1 MTEEGNRRSEAV
13 VSFGRYRLFIARR
26 ILERAGTPLHLG
38 ARALDVLIILVESA
52 GKVVSKGEL
61 LSRVW
66 PDTAVDEGALRF
78 QIVALRKALGDGE
91 AGARYVTTLSGRGYC
106 FVAPISH
113 SGLSTPAD
121 TEDQAHEQP
130 HRLPTRL
137 ARMVGRGDAVHDI
150 ASRLIAERFVTVAGP
165 GGIGKTTVAV
175 SVGYQLLDEF
185 AGGIRF
191 VDLGPIND
199 PLLVSGAVTL
209 TLGLPV
215 RSSDPTGGL
224 ISFLRDRRML
234 LILDSCEH
242 VIETAAA
249 LAERIFAAA
258 PQVHVLATSRES
270 LRVEGEHVYR
280 LLPLGS
286 PPDEVELSA
295 AQALGFSAVQLFVE
309 RANASGRRFVLNDAE
324 APVVGEICRR
334 LDGIALAIELAASR
348 SNACTIPETLELLNN
363 RFRLLREGRRTALPR
378 HQTLTATLDW
388 SYDLLSEDERL
399 TLRRLS
405 VFVGAFTLNA
415 ASEVAAGE
423 GLDGQQVVR
432 TLSGLVEKSLVAVSV
447 GDETTRYRLLDTTRA
462 YVIDKLAE
470 SGEADAINRRHA
482 DYYRELLV
490 RTDSIHPAGSEV
502 KDEASHAQH
511 LDNVRA
517 GLKWSFSGRGDV
529 GIGIALAAASSR
541 LFLEMSLLTEC
552 HRWSETALAALDESD
567 RGTRREMELQ
577 AALGQSLMFTKGNSD
592 AARISLSRGLQL
604 AEELGDL
611 RSQLRLLGRLSIFDQ
626 RTGNCHSAFALARR
640 SEIVATSIGDPA
652 SIVEANWSVGFSNYF
667 AGNQRSAE
675 SKWAPSLIQPNV
687 PGVSV
692 DRDTLARMRCGLTA
706 VRWLRGFPDQAVKIA
721 KDTIDEG
728 TNFKDPSTLC
738 ICLIFIGFA
747 FLRIGNWTEAA
758 KVMER
763 ILSHARKYS
772 LGPYEAIGIAMRGM
786 LAINRGEAEAGVE
799 LLRGAVETLHAG
811 RYELHSPVFLGAL
824 AEGLGMMGECNEALA
839 TIDEAIARVGLNG
852 QLFSLPEFMRIKG
865 EILISAAQPEFSEAE
880 SLFRRALDLAGQQLA
895 LSWELRAAKSL
906 ARLWYGQGR
915 AGEALSVLAP
925 VYARFTEGFESADL
939 TAARRLLDGLRERTS
954 TDNSSEGPA

>member
-1 MTEEGNRRSEAV
+1 MTDKGNRQSEAV
-13 VSFGRYRLFIARR
+13 VSFGPFRLSIARR
-26 ILERAGTPLHLG
+26 VLQRAETRLHLG
-38 ARALDVLIILVESA
+38 ARALDILIILVESP
-52 GKVVSKGEL
+52 GKVVSKSEL
-61 LSRVW
+61 LERVW
-66 PDTAVDEGALRF
+66 PDSTVDEGALRF
-78 QIVALRKALGDGE
+78 QVAALRKTLGDGA

-106 FVAPISH
+106 FVAPLSH
-113 SGLSTPAD
+113 SDSSELAN
-121 TEDQAHEQP
+121 TEDQAEEEP
-130 HRLPTRL
+130 HRLPARL
-137 ARMVGRGDAVHDI
+137 ARMVGRDDAVHNI
-150 ASRLIAERFVTVAGP
+150 ASRLMAERFVTVAGP
-165 GGIGKTTVAV
+165 GGVGKTTVAV
-175 SVGYQLLDEF
+175 SVGHRLLEEF

-199 PLLVSGAVTL
+199 PSLVPGAVTL

-215 RSSDPTGGL
+215 RSSDPTAGL

-242 VIETAAA
+242 VIERAAA
-249 LAERIFAAA
+249 LAEQIFAAA
-258 PQVHVLATSRES
+258 PQVHLLTTSRES

-280 LLPLGS
+280 LMPLGS
-286 PPDEVELSA
+286 PPDEIRLSA
-295 AQALGFSAVQLFVE
+295 ARALNFPAVQLFVE
-309 RANASGRRFVLNDAE
+309 RANASGRRFELNDTE

-334 LDGIALAIELAASR
+334 LDGIALAIELAAGR
-348 SNACTIPETLELLNN
+348 SNACTIPETLELLTN

-378 HQTLTATLDW
+378 HQTLTAALDW

-399 TLRRLS
+399 VLRRLS
-405 VFVGAFTLNA
+405 VFVGAFTLIA
-415 ASEVAAGE
+415 GIEVTAGE
-423 GLDGQQVVR
+423 GLDGQQVVS
-432 TLSGLVEKSLVAVSV
+432 TLTGLVEKSLVAVSA

-462 YVIDKLAE
+462 YVARKLAE

-482 DYYRELLV
+482 DYFRELFV
-490 RTDSIHPAGSEV
+490 RTDPKHSAGSEV
-502 KDEASHAQH
+502 RGGTPYAEH

-517 GLKWSFSGRGDV
+517 GLEWSFSGRGDV

-567 RGTRREMELQ
+567 LGSRREMELQ

-592 AARISLSRGLQL
+592 AARNSLSRGLEL
-604 AEELGDL
+604 AEDLEDL

-626 RTGNCHSAFALARR
+626 RTGNCHSAFELARR
-640 SEIVATSIGDPA
+640 TEIVATRIGDPA

-667 AGNQRSAE
+667 AGNQRTAE
-675 SKWAPSLIQPNV
+675 SKWASSLIQPDAPDV
-687 PGVSV
+687 GV

-728 TNFKDPSTLC
+728 ANFKDPSSLC

-747 FLRIGNWTEAA
+747 FLRIGNWAEAA
-758 KVMER
+758 RVMER
-763 ILSHARKYS
+763 IVSHARKYS
-772 LGPYEAIGIAMRGM
+772 LAPYEAIGVAMRGM
-786 LAINRGEAEAGVE
+786 LATNRGEPEAGVE
-799 LLRGAVETLHAG
+799 LMRGAVETLHAG

-824 AEGLGMMGECNEALA
+824 AEGLAMMGEFNEAL
-839 TIDEAIARVGLNG
+839 TTVDEAIARVGLNG

-865 EILISAAQPEFSEAE
+865 EILISAPQPAFSEAE
-880 SLFRRALDLAGQQLA
+880 SIFLRSLHLAGQQFA

-906 ARLWYGQGR
+906 ARLWYSRGR
-915 AGEALSVLAP
+915 ASDAWGVLAP

-939 TAARRLLDGLRERTS
+939 MAARQLLDRLRERTS
-954 TDNSSEGPA
+954 TENGSGRLA